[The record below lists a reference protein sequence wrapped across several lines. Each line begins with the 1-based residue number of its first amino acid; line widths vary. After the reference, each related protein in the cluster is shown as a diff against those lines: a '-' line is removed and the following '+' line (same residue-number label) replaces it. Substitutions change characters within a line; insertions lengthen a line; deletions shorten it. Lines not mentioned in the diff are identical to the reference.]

1 MGLFDERVVLFQS
14 DEGGEQL
21 LVTCE
26 PSGMGGLVVRQTS
39 EGPLTQWCYEESPH
53 VVETFVAHEAL
64 VVLEHFYGVGTS
76 NQVAQMLSISFA
88 DYDCAQRVRSLLGEF
103 GAGFDVIE
111 KPIDRTGNDGICGAA

>member
-1 MGLFDERVVLFQS
+1 
-14 DEGGEQL
+14 
-21 LVTCE
+21 
-26 PSGMGGLVVRQTS
+26 MGGLVVRQKS

-76 NQVAQMLSISFA
+76 NQVARMLSISFA
-88 DYDCAQRVRSLLGEF
+88 DYDCAQRVRSLLGEL

-111 KPIDRTGNDGICGAA
+111 KPIDRTKSADTYGAV

>member
-1 MGLFDERVVLFQS
+1 MELFDERVVMFES
-14 DEGGEQL
+14 DEGGEYL

-53 VVETFVAHEAL
+53 VVETFVPREGLAA
-64 VVLEHFYGVGTS
+64 LEHFYGVGTS
-76 NQVAQMLSISFA
+76 NQAARMLSISFA
-88 DYDCAQRVRSLLGEF
+88 DYDCVQRVRSLLGEL

-111 KPIDRTGNDGICGAA
+111 KPIDRTRSIGTRGAA

>member
-1 MGLFDERVVLFQS
+1 MELLDERVVMFES
-14 DEGGEQL
+14 DEDGEYL

-53 VVETFVAHEAL
+53 VVETFVPREGLAA
-64 VVLEHFYGVGTS
+64 LEHFYGVGTS
-76 NQVAQMLSISFA
+76 NQVARMLSISFA
-88 DYDCAQRVRSLLGEF
+88 DYDCAQRVRSLLGEL

-111 KPIDRTGNDGICGAA
+111 KPIDRTRSVGARGAA